1 MERGAEPILEEVD
14 YLPLLCVAA
23 EARLAEHQLAVEPD
37 LKPAVLGGLKANALE
52 DRSPLREDL
61 VGQAH
66 GPVEIVSRDAE
77 LDQRFVL
84 WVDQLIRLQ

>member
-1 MERGAEPILEEVD
+1 M
-14 YLPLLCVAA
+14 AA

-37 LKPAVLGGLKANALE
+37 VKPAVIRGLKANLAE
-52 DRSPLREDL
+52 DRSPFREDL

-77 LDQRFVL
+77 LDKRFVL
-84 WVDQLIRLQ
+84 RVDQLIRLH